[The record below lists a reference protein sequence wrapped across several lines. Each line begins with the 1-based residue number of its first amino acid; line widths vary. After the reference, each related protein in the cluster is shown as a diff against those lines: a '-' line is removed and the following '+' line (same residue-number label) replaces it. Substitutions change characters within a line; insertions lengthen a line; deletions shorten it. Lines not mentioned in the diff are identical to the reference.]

1 MKFSFLYWTSYT
13 ADYPVERQFE
23 ELLELAR
30 ATRDAGFDM
39 FVANHGYLHT
49 PLRRLQPLPM
59 LARLAPETG
68 EMALC
73 TGIFL
78 LALHNP
84 VEVAEQ
90 LATLDVISGG
100 RLVFGVGVGTPH
112 LPWEAFGVDPTSRG
126 DRLDESIRVIKGLWT
141 EDVFNFR
148 GRHFSLKDAR
158 CIMKPVQK
166 PHPPIWIGATKDR
179 AIRRAARLADAWYP
193 GPSDTLDHIERGLA
207 FYRRCLEEY
216 GRPAPAVL
224 PIRRDLYIAADQE
237 TAMREGGQYL
247 GGPMSLWKGVD
258 YDPDL
263 YFMGS
268 PESVVEEIERYGE
281 KLGDLNWVFRV
292 QWPGLSHR
300 KVMEQVDLLAS
311 RVLPHFR

>member
-13 ADYPVERQFE
+13 TDYPVEQQFQE
-23 ELLELAR
+23 VLELAR
-30 ATRDAGFDM
+30 TTRDTGFDM
-39 FVANHGYLHT
+39 FVANHSYLRSS
-49 PLRRLQPLPM
+49 LRALQPLPM

-90 LATLDVISGG
+90 LATLDVISEG
-100 RLVFGVGVGTPH
+100 RLVFGIGVGTPD
-112 LPWEAFGVDPTSRG
+112 LPWGAFGVDPASRG
-126 DRLDESIRVIKGLWT
+126 DRVDESIRVIKGLWT
-141 EDVFNFR
+141 EDVFNFQ
-148 GRHFSLKDAR
+148 GRHFSLKEAR
-158 CIMKPVQK
+158 CIINPVQK
-166 PHPPIWIGATKDR
+166 PHPPIWIGATADR
-179 AIRRAARLADAWYP
+179 AISRAARLGDAWYP
-193 GPSDTLDHIERGLA
+193 GPNASLTHTENGLA

-224 PIRRDLYIAADQE
+224 PFRRDMYIAADQE
-237 TAMREGGQYL
+237 TAKREGGQYL

-268 PESVVEEIERYGE
+268 PESVVEEIGRYGE
-281 KLGDLNWVFRV
+281 RLGDLNWVFRV
-292 QWPGLSHR
+292 QWPGLPHN
-300 KVMEQVDLLAS
+300 KVMEQVELLAS